1 MSTSNS
7 TPDLAHPTTT
17 TTTTTTAGTSG
28 ASGDDGTSTGTARE
42 VLKVLKDALDVW
54 SRHKESLRAMVV
66 SCEGKLVGA
75 DDETKQVAE
84 RLETELREW
93 RELWSS
99 SSRSS
104 IKASSSEKVCHRW

>member
-1 MSTSNS
+1 M
-7 TPDLAHPTTT
+7 DLSPCPPSAHPDP
-17 TTTTTTAGTSG
+17 GSG
-28 ASGDDGTSTGTARE
+28 GRGKLGTSTGAAVE
-42 VLKVLKDALDVW
+42 VIKLLGYVLDMW